1 MILAL
6 EKSSLTPSR
15 GDHSRVCSG
24 QFQVFPPISDSDSR
38 RPDLLRVGGP
48 PNPMDLGSRA
58 AAVSVVRIFS
68 SPVSRRWP
76 SRSRSPRPLSPVYP
90 PKQEENPRLCASA
103 PAHRRRV
110 GSQDVKDP
118 LDGSGVPTA
127 RICPSYVL
135 PGPPR
140 PLPVDKTPG
149 PEFYSL
155 KMAIF
160 DENLVNPYGVRTYKI
175 KIRVFR

>member
-1 MILAL
+1 VILAL
-6 EKSSLTPSR
+6 ERSSFAPSKGVR
-15 GDHSRVCSG
+15 LRVCSG
-24 QFQVFPPISDSDSR
+24 RFQVFPPIPDSDSR
-38 RPDLLRVGGP
+38 RLDPLRVGGP
-48 PNPMDLGSRA
+48 PGPLGPESHA

-118 LDGSGVPTA
+118 LDGSEVPTA

-140 PLPVDKTPG
+140 PLPVDETQG